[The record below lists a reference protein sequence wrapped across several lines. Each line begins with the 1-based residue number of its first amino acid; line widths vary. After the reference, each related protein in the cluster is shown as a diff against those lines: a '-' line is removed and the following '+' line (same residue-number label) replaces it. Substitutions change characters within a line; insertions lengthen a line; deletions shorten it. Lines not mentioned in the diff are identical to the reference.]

1 MEEAANPQDQ
11 VTGFWSLVAAGYE
24 AHPGN
29 VPTFG
34 TDAYGRWVDMLDTEV
49 SQGPSDVLDLAT
61 GTGFVALILAR
72 LGHRV
77 TATDL
82 SVEMLAEARR
92 TAVERKLQIRF
103 RLGDAVQPSFGSES
117 FDVVTCRHL
126 LWTLREPR
134 RAIAN
139 WHELLRGGGVVLA
152 IDGFWMGP
160 QPSDDEPEP
169 FKRFYTPSTRG
180 SLPFMHLVSPEPI
193 VDAFD
198 AAGFHEV
205 SWRLLPRL
213 ADEATGATPYLVRGI
228 K

>member
-11 VTGFWSLVAAGYE
+11 VTGFWSMVAAGYE

-29 VPTFG
+29 VPTIG
-34 TDAYGRWVDMLDTEV
+34 TDAYARWVEMLDTEV
-49 SQGPSDVLDLAT
+49 SQEPSDVLDLAT

-82 SVEMLAEARR
+82 SAEMLAEARR
-92 TAVERKLQIRF
+92 TAGERNLQIRF
-103 RLGDAVQPSFGSES
+103 QLGDAVEPSFGSES

-126 LWTLREPR
+126 LWTLREPD

-139 WHELLRGGGVVLA
+139 WHELLRAGGLVLA

-160 QPSDDEPEP
+160 QPSEDEPEP
-169 FKRFYTPSTRG
+169 FKLFYTPSTRG

-193 VDAFD
+193 VGAFA
-198 AAGFHEV
+198 AAGFKEV
-205 SWRLLPRL
+205 SWRLLPDL
-213 ADEATGATPYLVRGI
+213 ADEASGSAPYLVRGI